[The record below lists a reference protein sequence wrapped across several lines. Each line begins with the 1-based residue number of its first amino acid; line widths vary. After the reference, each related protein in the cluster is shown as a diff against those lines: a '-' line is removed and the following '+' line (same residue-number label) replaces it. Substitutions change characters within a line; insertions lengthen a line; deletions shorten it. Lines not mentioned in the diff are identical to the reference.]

1 MEKGRLLMRSTEK
14 ALAIFIIASG
24 LLIGYPT
31 PISNDR
37 ILSTNASLVMMC
49 FLWAC
54 GIISFYKNKPEVKV
68 SLIDLLVGILMSGLY
83 VTTNLLS
90 AGQEGDNVSG
100 LFFAGKFYLIGG
112 NSISEKIANFGL
124 TSLSF
129 LSWMIFLTFT
139 VRIVR
144 YWFENITD
152 KTNETFSYRR
162 ILLFILVSWGVL
174 ALIYYPGQIS
184 WDAMRQ
190 FCEYEGTKLH
200 DLNFQY
206 IPTNHQPWFATLI
219 FGTLFSIGRIIDTN
233 FGIFIVIL
241 FQLLITALIYAKAT
255 QYVSKKLGILAGQL
269 TLILFA
275 SPIFGTYAIT
285 IDKSTLSYGLGVAFF
300 MLYLRVIEDLQK
312 NSLGWKS
319 SIAFIFVAFLFAQF
333 RNDSKYA
340 VILAMLLLLIWVFLA
355 KMQKSKLIVG
365 IIILVTLF
373 FGWKQYSI
381 IRGVV
386 NGSVSEALT
395 IPTRQLSYVYLHHKN
410 ELSAHDIK
418 IINDVTDTKRIRT
431 AYNVNQG
438 DRLKDLYPVNT
449 FLDNTEVIN
458 GVVKGK
464 IDLKES
470 QKTKDKINSYL
481 KLWGKELF
489 KYPGEYVAV
498 YLAANSRYFNPMF
511 GLNGSGNGLF
521 LNFSSAYPY
530 PKYISPSWREQFKMV
545 VPTEV
550 RNLLGNIMELII
562 AIPPLAIFVNCGLI
576 IWLMILLTCVILSRK
591 QYVLLLPTLPILL
604 LIAMYTLSPVNGYS
618 RYTLGVVAILPVYL
632 SYIKQ
637 RLELKKGRID
647 G

>member
-1 MEKGRLLMRSTEK
+1 
-14 ALAIFIIASG
+14 
-24 LLIGYPT
+24 
-31 PISNDR
+31 
-37 ILSTNASLVMMC
+37 
-49 FLWAC
+49 
-54 GIISFYKNKPEVKV
+54 
-68 SLIDLLVGILMSGLY
+68 
-83 VTTNLLS
+83 
-90 AGQEGDNVSG
+90 
-100 LFFAGKFYLIGG
+100 
-112 NSISEKIANFGL
+112 
-124 TSLSF
+124 
-129 LSWMIFLTFT
+129 
-139 VRIVR
+139 
-144 YWFENITD
+144 
-152 KTNETFSYRR
+152 
-162 ILLFILVSWGVL
+162 
-174 ALIYYPGQIS
+174 
-184 WDAMRQ
+184 
-190 FCEYEGTKLH
+190 
-200 DLNFQY
+200 
-206 IPTNHQPWFATLI
+206 
-219 FGTLFSIGRIIDTN
+219 
-233 FGIFIVIL
+233 
-241 FQLLITALIYAKAT
+241 
-255 QYVSKKLGILAGQL
+255 
-269 TLILFA
+269 
-275 SPIFGTYAIT
+275 
-285 IDKSTLSYGLGVAFF
+285 